1 MKKRYLK
8 DVFAGA
14 LAGIIISAVEI
25 FVFEIPY
32 LHISDQYFELMFLGS
47 VAIGCVVS
55 VAYLLYKNYSV
66 KSTLVRLFAMF
77 VTYAVVS
84 AICIFL
90 GVVPLVSNLLNI
102 SMDSGSD
109 NASGLITLMY
119 LISVLSVNLITFI
132 ISLVVNYIK
141 HLKMCRTKQ

>member
-8 DVFAGA
+8 DFSAGA
-14 LAGIIISAVEI
+14 LAGIIISVVEI

-32 LHISDQYFELMFLGS
+32 LHISDKYFELMFLGS

-66 KSTLVRLFAMF
+66 KSTLVRFFAMF
-77 VTYAVVS
+77 ITYAVVS
-84 AICIFL
+84 AVCIFS
-90 GVVPLVSNLLNI
+90 GVVPLISNLLNI
-102 SMDSGSD
+102 SIDSGSD

-132 ISLVVNYIK
+132 ISLVVNHIK
-141 HLKMCRTKQ
+141 HLKTDRAKQ